1 MGSIPIETGLSGQQ
15 AIDQLQVAQLKV
27 PDERNR
33 IAAFQNRLE
42 LSPTTTASIVAK
54 MHSTEVNIRDADI
67 AQTLTNLSSSQILAQ
82 TASSL
87 AMEADIDIERIL
99 TLLQ

>member
-1 MGSIPIETGLSGQQ
+1 M
-15 AIDQLQVAQLKV
+15 KV
-27 PDERNR
+27 LDERNR

-42 LSPTTTASIVAK
+42 LSTTTTASIVAK

>member
-42 LSPTTTASIVAK
+42 LSATTTASIVAK

-67 AQTLTNLSSSQILAQ
+67 AQTLTNLSSSQILAH